1 METVVQTT
9 PELPQEILM
18 DIFALLEIPDLVR
31 AGSVCS
37 SWNNAYTRIRNI
49 GQKKQAQTPCLL
61 YTSESA
67 GENVAC
73 LYSLAEKRA
82 YKLTLPE
89 PSIHRR
95 YLIGSSHGW
104 VITVDER
111 SEMHLVNP
119 ITSEQIALPSVIT
132 IEQVEPIYDNTGAI
146 CKYNYSMDTKMSVT
160 RRSLTLALGKLRY
173 YFHHKAH
180 IFYDASVGSYIVVFI
195 HNPFGQ
201 LVFARLGDE
210 KWTRLSSYTNFQDC
224 IYQDGVL
231 YAVTAFG
238 EIAFDLSGPVVG
250 AKIIMD
256 RVSDFYGRERVYIV
270 QAPWG
275 DMLQVWRP
283 EAWINEEVDGHRHE
297 ATFEHKMKWMKY
309 I

>member
-1 METVVQTT
+1 M
-9 PELPQEILM
+9 PPLHFRI
-18 DIFALLEIPDLVR
+18 
-31 AGSVCS
+31 
-37 SWNNAYTRIRNI
+37 SW
-49 GQKKQAQTPCLL
+49 
-61 YTSESA
+61 
-67 GENVAC
+67 
-73 LYSLAEKRA
+73 
-82 YKLTLPE
+82 
-89 PSIHRR
+89 